1 MKSNKFLQ
9 HIFLVFAV
17 TALVSCKDFLDVNV
31 SPNSTLD
38 APMEQVLTTATTTV
52 GFLSGSD
59 LHRFGALIS
68 QQFSGQGGG
77 ATTQPQEYERYN
89 IQGSDLNNAWNLVFA
104 SALSDLQV
112 IIDKAGPSKENSPHY
127 AGVAKILKVY
137 LYQVIVDTWGKAPYS
152 DAFQFVDNVQPKFDE
167 GQAIYDD
174 LFKVLDDAIK
184 DINSTASLKSPG
196 SNSTIFSGAWA
207 ASKPRWERLANTLK
221 LRLLIHQSKLRKQF
235 VVDQITALVNAN
247 TNFMTANADNF
258 QMPFVN
264 SANNQNSIH
273 QFEVSRPS
281 QFFPNATL
289 VNLMNQY
296 GDPRRPRYFT
306 PFPFTRPVENGAFK
320 GAKAAD
326 APSLAYS
333 RMHVYLRG
341 DTTNSAPATA
351 IASGANMG
359 GLNASGAGAYTYTGA
374 APIRMLTFA
383 EYNFIRAEAAVYGA
397 PGDAQAF
404 FQSGIR
410 ASMQAAGV
418 PTAAIDA
425 YIAANGTLPAADGDK
440 VRRIIEEK
448 YVANYG
454 VLMEPWTD
462 WRRTGVPSLPVP
474 SNALFPET
482 PRSLFY
488 PQSEVDLNANAPR
501 QKGSPSERVFWDVQ

>member
-31 SPNSTLD
+31 NPNATLD

-52 GFLSGSD
+52 GFFAGSD
-59 LHRFGALIS
+59 LHRFGALIA

-89 IQGSDLNNAWNLVFA
+89 IQGSDLNNTWNLVYA
-104 SALSDLQV
+104 SALSDLQI
-112 IIDKAGPSKENSPHY
+112 IIDKAGPTGENSPHY

-137 LYQVIVDTWGKAPYS
+137 LFQLIVDTWGKAPYS
-152 DAFQFVDNVQPKFDE
+152 DAFQFVNNVRPKFDD

-174 LFKVLDDAIK
+174 LFKVLDEAIK
-184 DINSTASLKSPG
+184 DINSTTSLKSPG
-196 SNSTIFSGAWA
+196 SNSTIYPGAWA

-221 LRLLIHQSKLRKQF
+221 LRMLIHQTKLREQF

-258 QMPFVN
+258 QMAFVN
-264 SANNQNSIH
+264 AANNQNPIH
-273 QFEVSRPS
+273 QFEAFRAS

-289 VNLMNQY
+289 VGLMNQY
-296 GDPRRPRYFT
+296 SDPRRPRFFT

-326 APSLAYS
+326 APSIAYS
-333 RMHVYLRG
+333 RMHTYLRG

-351 IASGANMG
+351 IATGANTG
-359 GLNASGAGAYTYTGA
+359 GLNASGAGAYSYTGA

-383 EYNFIRAEAAVYGA
+383 EYNFIRAEAAVRGA
-397 PGDAQAF
+397 PGDAQTF
-404 FQSGIR
+404 FQAGIR
-410 ASMQAAGV
+410 ASMQAAGLG
-418 PTAAIDA
+418 TAAIDA
-425 YIAANGTLPAADGDK
+425 YIAANGTLPADK
-440 VRRIIEEK
+440 PEQIRRIIEEK

-454 VLMEPWTD
+454 VILEPWSD
-462 WRRTGVPSLPVP
+462 WRRTGVPTLPVP
-474 SNALFPET
+474 SNALFPAT

-488 PQSEVDLNANAPR
+488 PQSEVDLNLNAPR
-501 QKGSPSERVFWDVQ
+501 QKTDPSDRVFWDVQ